1 MSYLKG
7 HIHYE
12 PRQNEPLDDTQA
24 QNKAGGY
31 VFKIDMYDAVR
42 RFLIMG
48 TESGTYYE
56 SERDLT
62 KQNLDNLKAAMA
74 KDGEKVIE
82 IAREIS
88 VDGRAKKNDMAIF
101 TLALGLTIGDER
113 TKKAVENVFNEVVRT
128 GSHLLMAVDFIDQ
141 MRGWG
146 RVPRRIVGKW
156 YFSKPEDQLA
166 YQVVKY
172 RKRNDWTHKDAMRRV
187 RQGPNTSLYRWI
199 VGAQK
204 YTERVFERRVGGAA
218 RYEHT
223 ELTGLPKLID
233 AFEAVQHMGKE
244 NPENIVKPEA
254 VIPYIEEHRLTWEML
269 PTKFLKSPKV
279 WEALLEEMPLGAL
292 LRNLGRMTALEMFP
306 QMSPLSKEVC
316 EKFTPER
323 VKKARLHPLAIISAL
338 KVYES
343 GKGMKG
349 SLTWSPNSWIVKR
362 LGEAFYWSF
371 DAIEPT
377 NKPLL
382 IALDVSPSMFGTYNA
397 PMANSPLTCG
407 EIAAVMSMVT
417 ARVEPYHHICAFDT
431 EFVEIPITAQM
442 SLIDVMNVV
451 CDRPK
456 WGGTDCALPMLEAW
470 KRKWHNIEGFVCYTD
485 NETWAGDV
493 HPKRALDMY
502 RQKTGLDSRLAV
514 SAMTGTDTSI
524 ADPNTNYMMDF
535 CGFGTDTPRMMA
547 MFLNGEI

>member
-1 MSYLKG
+1 MSYLRG
-7 HIHYE
+7 HIHNE
-12 PRQNEPLDDTQA
+12 PRQNEPLDDTQVR
-24 QNKAGGY
+24 NKAGGY

-62 KQNLDNLKAAMA
+62 KQNLDNLKAAIA

-88 VDGRAKKNDMAIF
+88 ANGRAKKNDMAIF
-101 TLALGLTIGDER
+101 TLALGLAIGDER
-113 TKKAVENVFNEVVRT
+113 TKKAVETVFNEVVRT

-146 RVPRRIVGKW
+146 RVPRRIVGNW
-156 YFSKPEDQLA
+156 YFSKTEDQLA

-172 RKRNDWTHKDAMRRV
+172 RRRNDWTHKDVMRRV

-223 ELTGLPKLID
+223 ELTQLPKLID

-292 LRNLGRMTALEMFP
+292 LRNLGRMTALGYVSTDVASVERGVR
-306 QMSPLSKEVC
+306 EVHTGAR
-316 EKFTPER
+316 EKGTTPPVGYHLCAEGLREWQGYER
-323 VKKARLHPLAIISAL
+323 QL
-338 KVYES
+338 
-343 GKGMKG
+343 
-349 SLTWSPNSWIVKR
+349 N
-362 LGEAFYWSF
+362 
-371 DAIEPT
+371 
-377 NKPLL
+377 
-382 IALDVSPSMFGTYNA
+382 
-397 PMANSPLTCG
+397 
-407 EIAAVMSMVT
+407 MV
-417 ARVEPYHHICAFDT
+417 A
-431 EFVEIPITAQM
+431 
-442 SLIDVMNVV
+442 
-451 CDRPK
+451 
-456 WGGTDCALPMLEAW
+456 
-470 KRKWHNIEGFVCYTD
+470 
-485 NETWAGDV
+485 
-493 HPKRALDMY
+493 
-502 RQKTGLDSRLAV
+502 
-514 SAMTGTDTSI
+514 
-524 ADPNTNYMMDF
+524 
-535 CGFGTDTPRMMA
+535 
-547 MFLNGEI
+547 